1 MTPVE
6 LSTLHHKCFSRPRPW
21 SPNEFK
27 HLLES
32 CFLVERAN
40 AFLLGRFIFDDA
52 EILTLAVSPSERRK
66 GVASLLVK
74 DFLLRATK
82 QGVNRVTLEVAEDNL
97 PALALYY
104 SFSFVSI
111 GRREGYY
118 KSTNQQN
125 NVAAL
130 VLSCDLSLTKK

>member
-6 LSTLHHKCFSRPRPW
+6 LSTLHHKCFTRPRPW
-21 SPNEFK
+21 SPDEFK
-27 HLLES
+27 QLMQS
-32 CFLVERAN
+32 CFLIERSN

-74 DFLLRATK
+74 EFLLKAK
-82 QGVNRVTLEVAEDNL
+82 EQGIRRVTLEVAEDNL
-97 PALALYY
+97 PALTLYN
-104 SFSFVSI
+104 SFLFIKI

-118 KSTNQQN
+118 KSINQQN

-130 VLSCDLSLTKK
+130 ILSCDLPQTN

>member
-21 SPNEFK
+21 SPDEFK
-27 HLLES
+27 KLLES
-32 CFLVERAN
+32 CFLVERSN

-52 EILTLAVSPSERRK
+52 EILTLAVSPSKRRK

-74 DFLLRATK
+74 EFFLKAK
-82 QGVNRVTLEVAEDNL
+82 EQGIRRVTLEVAEDNL
-97 PALALYY
+97 PALALYN
-104 SFSFVSI
+104 SFPFINI

-118 KSTNQQN
+118 KSINQQN

-130 VLSCDLSLTKK
+130 VLSCELPLTNQ